1 MLERL
6 HDLVIIWLVV
16 ILFLVFVIAGIV
28 AAYKS
33 NLVPDSL
40 LLEQSWTLVPML
52 ILVRIAYPSI
62 HLLCLQDSLCALPYA
77 NVKVI
82 ANQWNW
88 QSERMEVQDHLLD
101 RDKLDELSSFDYPIV
116 FAKNKIIRVVVTRR
130 DVLHSLGLPSLSL
143 KLDATPGRLN
153 ATTLESVAPG
163 LLQGSCFELCG
174 SGHRAIPIYAIAL

>member
-1 MLERL
+1 
-6 HDLVIIWLVV
+6 
-16 ILFLVFVIAGIV
+16 
-28 AAYKS
+28 
-33 NLVPDSL
+33 
-40 LLEQSWTLVPML
+40 
-52 ILVRIAYPSI
+52 
-62 HLLCLQDSLCALPYA
+62 
-77 NVKVI
+77 
-82 ANQWNW
+82 
-88 QSERMEVQDHLLD
+88 MEVQDHLLD
-101 RDKLDELSSFDYPIV
+101 RDKFDELSSFDYPIV